1 MENMTEIAKQIS
13 DYIDSHRDEMI
24 SFLREFVSIESVTY
38 NEGEAVNWLAKKMEE
53 MGYDEVRI
61 DAVGNVHGRVGN
73 GGKVLMYDAHI
84 DTVETGDASE
94 WGFDPLE
101 GKMDENGDIWG
112 RGAVDDKGPLA
123 AIVWAAK
130 AIKDL
135 GMEDK
140 VTMWV
145 GGSISEEDVEGSCA
159 EEMMKLEED
168 INPDYIVVSEPS
180 DGELKRGHKGRAL
193 IKITVPGKC
202 AHGSCAWKGENALVK
217 ALPIIDGIDKFNDFK
232 EDPFLGKGSIEVT
245 KVECKTPSLN
255 TIPGEVTIYCDRR
268 ISCGESREDLINEL
282 KPILDLVPDATAV
295 IDEEKV
301 VSYTGYEIMAEDYFP
316 SWEISEDHE
325 IIQAGVAA
333 YEAAFGKKA
342 VVGKWDFCT
351 NATSLC
357 AKTGVPA
364 IGFGPG
370 DSSLCHSTED
380 KVNADEYVN
389 SAKFFALVALAASE
403 K

>member
-1 MENMTEIAKQIS
+1 MENITDITKQIS
-13 DYIDSHRDEMI
+13 DYIDEHKSEMI

-61 DAVGNVHGRVGN
+61 DAIGNIHGRVGH
-73 GGKVLMYDAHI
+73 GDKVLLYDAHI

-112 RGAVDDKGPLA
+112 RGAVDDKGPLS

-135 GMEDK
+135 GLDDK

-168 INPDYIVVSEPS
+168 INPDYIIVSEAS

-202 AHGSCAWKGENALVK
+202 AHGSCAWKGENALIK
-217 ALPIIDGIDKFNDFK
+217 ALPIIKGIDAFDDFK

-268 ISCGESREDLINEL
+268 ISCGESREDLIKEL
-282 KPILDLVPDATAV
+282 KPVLDLVPDATAA
-295 IDEEKV
+295 IDEELV
-301 VSYTGYEIMAEDYFP
+301 VSYTGYEINAEDYFP
-316 SWEISEDHE
+316 SWEIPESHE
-325 IIQAGVAA
+325 IIQAGI
-333 YEAAFGKKA
+333 EAFEAVFGKKA
-342 VVGKWDFCT
+342 VVSKWDFCT

-364 IGFGPG
+364 LGFGPG

-380 KVNADEYVN
+380 KVNVDEYLAA
-389 SAKFFALVALAASE
+389 SKFFALVALTASE